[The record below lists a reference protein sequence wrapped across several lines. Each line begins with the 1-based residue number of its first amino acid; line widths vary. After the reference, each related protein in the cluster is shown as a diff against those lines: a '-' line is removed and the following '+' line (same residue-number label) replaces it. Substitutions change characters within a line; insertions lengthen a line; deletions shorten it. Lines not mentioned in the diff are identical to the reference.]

1 MNTEITV
8 LISGIVAGIVQI
20 GKLAGIGK
28 GGSLLFAIGTSLGIV
43 LLWGVSHEATFE
55 RIMLWNYTTAW
66 VAVAGTAVGIHSA
79 AKNTMELVKEKQ
91 VLDVDPRPR
100 LDGTGPGTGSGE

>member
-1 MNTEITV
+1 MNTEVTV

-28 GGSLLFAIGTSLGIV
+28 GGSLLFALGTSVAIV
-43 LLWGVSHEATFE
+43 LIWGVSHETQFE
-55 RIMLWNYTTAW
+55 RIMIWNYTTAI

-100 LDGTGPGTGSGE
+100 IDGTGNGTGE